1 MVAARELA
9 SPVGAFVAE
18 PQGQESPP
26 SAPSVCYPALRRLPG
41 RDFHPLD
48 RHSVTPVSRPLAGRA
63 FRRRHDAPWPDSTP
77 PGPVQQGVGHR
88 LHRRAGHA
96 DRRSLVLVPAAL
108 LLDAEPIA
116 DPADDLTI
124 ESARDAA
131 VARRAPPRAGLGHG
145 RQQVRHPALWRTGG
159 LRIQVAARHGSS
171 IPTSIASMS
180 TGRAAPSRYR
190 SDPTS
195 CAAIPSCPG

>member
-63 FRRRHDAPWPDSTP
+63 FRRRHDAPCRQSRAAGR
-77 PGPVQQGVGHR
+77 PGIGQMEPGVGLDNRR
-88 LHRRAGHA
+88 LA
-96 DRRSLVLVPAAL
+96 DHV
-108 LLDAEPIA
+108 
-116 DPADDLTI
+116 
-124 ESARDAA
+124 
-131 VARRAPPRAGLGHG
+131 
-145 RQQVRHPALWRTGG
+145 Q
-159 LRIQVAARHGSS
+159 
-171 IPTSIASMS
+171 
-180 TGRAAPSRYR
+180 
-190 SDPTS
+190 
-195 CAAIPSCPG
+195 